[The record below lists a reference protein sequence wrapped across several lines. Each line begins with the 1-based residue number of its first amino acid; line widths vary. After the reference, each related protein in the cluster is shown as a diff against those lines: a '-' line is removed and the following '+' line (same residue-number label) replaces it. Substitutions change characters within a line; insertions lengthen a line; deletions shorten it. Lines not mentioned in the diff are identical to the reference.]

1 MIITE
6 EITEVG
12 TITDEMIGM
21 IIKDTEAIITMTVVN
36 TDIITIDTEINYL
49 SSKTLMCMIFKDRIL
64 ILSLFDKKELLTAQ
78 REN

>member
-1 MIITE
+1 MEII
-6 EITEVG
+6 EVG
-12 TITDEMIGM
+12 TITDEMIDM
-21 IIKDTEAIITMTVVN
+21 IIKDTEAIITVTVVN

-49 SSKTLMCMIFKDRIL
+49 SSKTLISMIFKDRIL